1 MRTYA
6 LAARATLVVSVDGG
20 AWQTI
25 QFRAK
30 DFRDIRKATAK
41 EIAEVLTGSKV
52 LDAWAEA
59 DGTLVMA
66 SPSRGGHASLTID
79 LANSTAAAALGISAP
94 ESRAAGSGLEAARLV
109 GTTMEPFDVRPNDA
123 FTIAVN
129 GRKKKITFG
138 RGIKAGKATAEQV
151 VDAINKV
158 VPGLAAVGRDG
169 QVILTSSTVGLGS
182 SLEVS
187 GAPAAALGFAGAAGF
202 RQPHRAEPARI
213 LCTGRSALLTAVNLT
228 ASPIELHF
236 ATGTT
241 VLPARGSLPLAPV
254 EAAHEPLQRLVRQ
267 GSVRLSEGSGQ

>member
-1 MRTYA
+1 MKTYA
-6 LAARATLVVSVDGG
+6 LSARATLVVSVDGG

-30 DFRDIRKATAK
+30 DFRNIQKATAK
-41 EIAEVLTGSKV
+41 EIAKILTASKV
-52 LDAWAEA
+52 LDAWVEA
-59 DGTLVMA
+59 DDTLVMA
-66 SPSRGGHASLTID
+66 SPSRGGHASLAID

-109 GTTMEPFDVRPNDA
+109 GTAMEPFDLRPNDEL
-123 FTIAVN
+123 TIAVN
-129 GRKKKITFG
+129 GRNRKITFG
-138 RGIKAGKATAEQV
+138 RGIKAGNAAAEQIV
-151 VDAINKV
+151 TAINKV
-158 VPGLAAVGRDG
+158 VPGLAAAGRDG
-169 QVILTSSTVGLGS
+169 QVILTSPNVGLGS

-187 GAPAAALGFAGAAGF
+187 GPSAAALGFAGAAGF
-202 RQPHRAEPARI
+202 SQPHRAEPARI
-213 LCTGRSALLTAVNLT
+213 LCTGRSALLIAVNLT

-241 VLPARGSLPLAPV
+241 VLPARGSLPLAPI